1 MAVAVE
7 NASRK
12 TGEVRGRRGG
22 REVRIEAVDEP
33 LNVAVLM
40 LKPRGCDSDERL
52 VGADRLR
59 SGSCRL
65 KTAGR
70 PSRFMIGNPVLT

>member
-1 MAVAVE
+1 M
-7 NASRK
+7 
-12 TGEVRGRRGG
+12 
-22 REVRIEAVDEP
+22 RIEAVDEP

-40 LKPRGCDSDERL
+40 LEPRGCNNDERL
-52 VGADRLR
+52 VVADRLR

-70 PSRFMIGNPVLT
+70 PFTFMIGNPVLT